1 MGFHKRWISEDIILG
16 HYSSGGIQQV
26 ADLWRA
32 DAIITGDNIS
42 SDVSDIFC
50 SEYLTKEEGLE
61 MAEFMIISTILNKRE
76 DEKKKKTITTG

>member
-1 MGFHKRWISEDIILG
+1 MGFHKRWISEDRLISEFK
-16 HYSSGGIQQV
+16 YGGIQQV

-32 DAIITGDNIS
+32 DAIITSDDIS
-42 SDVSDIFC
+42 SDVSDILC
-50 SEYLTKEEGLE
+50 SEYVTREEGLE